1 MGKLG
6 VSSSRPDGFAS
17 VSGSP
22 GARVRFMGFFTIFW
36 PFILVVFFAGW
47 LLNSLFPVTIA
58 QGVAALLLLALLGVA
73 WMAFD
78 SAGKRFQH
86 FLKGARGEEIV
97 ARELALL
104 PAGWDVFHGVPRS
117 GAEALAGGG
126 DFDHIIVGSDSM
138 FLIETKNWDGPVTIE
153 RGMLKVRG
161 RIPRRSP
168 VAQVRKAALELAAL
182 LEDAMP
188 NGIAV
193 TPIVCFAG
201 DGFAEDE
208 ERVDDVWVC
217 NARVLRR
224 TILEAEHGGIDEP
237 SRELIVE
244 TLIKRMYG

>member
-1 MGKLG
+1 MGKPH
-6 VSSSRPDGFAS
+6 VTSSKADGFAS

-22 GARVRFMGFFTIFW
+22 GARVRFMGFFSIFW
-36 PFILVVFFAGW
+36 PFLLVVFVAGW
-47 LLNSLFPVTIA
+47 LLNCLFPVTIA
-58 QGVAALLLLALLGVA
+58 TGVAALLLLALVGVA

-78 SAGKRFQH
+78 SAGRRFEA

-126 DFDHIIVGSDSM
+126 DFDHIIVGSDTM
-138 FLIETKNWDGPVTIE
+138 FVVETKNWDGPVTIE

-182 LEDAMP
+182 LEEAMP

-193 TPIVCFAG
+193 TPVVCFAG

-208 ERVDDVWVC
+208 ERIDDVCVC
-217 NARVLRR
+217 NVRVLRR
-224 TILEAEHGGIDEP
+224 IILDTEGGDIDG
-237 SRELIVE
+237 SRRRLIVE
-244 TLIKRMYG
+244 TLIRRMWG